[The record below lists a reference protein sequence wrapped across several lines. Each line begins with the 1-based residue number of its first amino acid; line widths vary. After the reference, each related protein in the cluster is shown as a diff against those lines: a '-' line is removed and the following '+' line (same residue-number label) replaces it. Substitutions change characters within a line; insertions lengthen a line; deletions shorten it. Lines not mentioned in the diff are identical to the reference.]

1 MKKLFLIIL
10 LSLLSNLSFAE
21 DFIISED
28 LTKVKISSLTP
39 LTSAQ
44 IKEEITNAEL
54 YGFFADGK
62 EFQEKY
68 WDNGKYIYSD
78 ERGSATGAWKIDKDN
93 ICYKMKSKNEFDCV
107 PIYKKINDYKTYYY
121 FASSKSGV
129 YARVTRFDR
138 LIVPNKEYVNPSCL
152 TYPLPSRDYYQ
163 SFYEHYYNV
172 ESVKVTDPK
181 FNSFVNNIGNYI
193 GDPVPIAD
201 TLNLFPS
208 LDIKKALT
216 NFVTECSG
224 KTKKTFGKVDNKVR
238 GEWKW
243 RRVYDEYT
251 VLMKLPKSL
260 CKTLAPNLKHSCRE
274 VSLLE
279 INNESRHYGDQFSI
293 FGLFNISGKTLVV
306 PLRNLGKRS
315 KKLYPETVI
324 DIVQKAMKKNN
335 WDFTEIK

>member
-39 LTSAQ
+39 LTGDQ

-62 EFQEKY
+62 EFQEKH

-78 ERGSATGAWKIDKDN
+78 ERGVATGAWKIDKDN

-129 YARVTRFDR
+129 YARTTRFDR

-193 GDPVPIAD
+193 GDTVPIAD

-208 LDIKKALT
+208 LGIKKALT
-216 NFVTECSG
+216 NFVKECSG
-224 KTKKTFGKVDNKVR
+224 KTKKTFGKVENKVR
-238 GEWKW
+238 GDWKW
-243 RRVYDEYT
+243 DRIYVKYT

-260 CKTLAPNLKHSCRE
+260 CKTLAPNLKYSCRE

-279 INNESRHYGDQFSI
+279 IDNESRIYPVDQFSI
-293 FGLFNISGKTLVV
+293 FGLFNVGGKTLVV
-306 PLRNLGKRS
+306 PLRNLGPGS
-315 KKLYPETVI
+315 EKLYPKTVI
-324 DIVQKAMKKNN
+324 DIVQKAMKTNN
-335 WDFTEIK
+335 WDF

>member
-28 LTKVKISSLTP
+28 LTKVKIKDLTP
-39 LTSAQ
+39 LTNAQ

-62 EFQEKY
+62 EFQEKH
-68 WDNGKYIYSD
+68 WDDGRFVYSEKKGRLFGTWKVGKN
-78 ERGSATGAWKIDKDN
+78 K
-93 ICYKMKSKNEFDCV
+93 ICYKGEDEKDFDCV
-107 PIYKKINDYKTYYY
+107 DIYKKINNYKTYYY
-121 FASSKSGV
+121 FFTPESGI
-129 YARVTRFDR
+129 YARVTKFDR
-138 LIVPNKEYVNPSCL
+138 LIVPNNEYVNPGCL
-152 TYPLPSRDYYQ
+152 TYPLASRDYYQ

-193 GDPVPIAD
+193 GDTVPIAD

-208 LDIKKALT
+208 LGIKKALT
-216 NFVTECSG
+216 NFVKECSG

-238 GEWKW
+238 GDWKW
-243 RRVYDEYT
+243 DRIYVKYT

-260 CKTLAPNLKHSCRE
+260 CKTLAPNLKYSCRE

-279 INNESRHYGDQFSI
+279 IDNESRIYPVDQFSI
-293 FGLFNISGKTLVV
+293 FGLFNVGGKTLVV
-306 PLRNLGKRS
+306 PLRNLGPGS
-315 KKLYPETVI
+315 EKLYPKTVI
-324 DIVQKAMKKNN
+324 DIVQKAMKTNN
-335 WDFTEIK
+335 WDF